1 MDVLDGAFAAV
12 IAAAA
17 TAEQQQQQSMA
28 QFNAATYKET
38 IISRNYL

>member
-1 MDVLDGAFAAV
+1 MDVLDGAFAAD

-17 TAEQQQQQSMA
+17 AEQQQQQSMA

>member
-17 TAEQQQQQSMA
+17 AEQQQQQSMA